1 MVSDVEKKKHGIKN
15 GMCTLIYYNTFGA
28 VLSCCSKK
36 IKAQRKQAVG
46 FFKSC
51 QKQIDYFLDGS
62 SLITNQILSLA
73 MFSQQ
78 IPNFEEVRESI
89 IEEMV
94 LNLAEAQLQ
103 ADAKNPGQPGQPGF
117 KGNKIFAL

>member
-1 MVSDVEKKKHGIKN
+1 
-15 GMCTLIYYNTFGA
+15 
-28 VLSCCSKK
+28 
-36 IKAQRKQAVG
+36 
-46 FFKSC
+46 
-51 QKQIDYFLDGS
+51 
-62 SLITNQILSLA
+62 

-94 LNLAEAQLQ
+94 LTLAEQAQLQ
-103 ADAKNPGQPGQPGF
+103 ADAKNPGQPGF